1 MDADF
6 MVTSGWEGEVILHLQ
21 PDTAR
26 GLAKALRLYNTLRIG
41 KGLAVDSGWEEVAKD
56 LDLGVDLNRKARR

>member
-26 GLAKALRLYNTLRIG
+26 ELAKALRLLNTLRIG
-41 KGLAVDSGWEEVAKD
+41 KGLSVDAGWEEVAKD